1 MSKKLITDELINE
14 RLEAKGF
21 GEKQSENEELAK
33 ESVLNHFGVKFTTSF
48 NNDADFSIYEE
59 GTADGYSVWIAAHDP
74 RNISICEDVY
84 YYDTDLADRL
94 AEFIQGS
101 NGDEDYPEYV
111 YVDDDAADFIDYAI
125 EQVFIYQAE
134 RLEEQVIDEL
144 IDEGYEEQN

>member
-1 MSKKLITDELINE
+1 MENKIITDELINE

-21 GEKQSENEELAK
+21 GEKQSEDESLAR
-33 ESVLNHFGVKFTTSF
+33 ESVLNHFGVKFTSSF
-48 NNDADFSIYEE
+48 NNEADFSIYEE
-59 GTADGYSVWIAAHDP
+59 STADGYSVWVAAHDI
-74 RNISICEDVY
+74 RNINICEDVH

-111 YVDDDAADFIDYAI
+111 YVDDDEADFIDYAI
-125 EQVFIYQAE
+125 EQVFAYQSQ

-144 IDEGYEEQN
+144 IDEGYEEQD

>member
-1 MSKKLITDELINE
+1 MSNKKITDELINE

-21 GEKQSENEELAK
+21 GEKQSEDESLAR
-33 ESVLNHFGVKFTTSF
+33 ESVLNHFGVKFTSSF
-48 NNDADFSIYEE
+48 NNEADFSIYEE
-59 GTADGYSVWIAAHDP
+59 STADGYSVWVAAHDI
-74 RNISICEDVY
+74 RNINICEDVH

-125 EQVFIYQAE
+125 EQVFAYQSE
-134 RLEEQVIDEL
+134 ILEEEVINEL
-144 IDEGYEEQN
+144 IDEGYEE

>member
-1 MSKKLITDELINE
+1 MSNKKITDELINE

-33 ESVLNHFGVKFTTSF
+33 ESVLNYFGVKFTTSF

-59 GTADGYSVWIAAHDP
+59 STADGYSVWIVAHDP
-74 RNISICEDVY
+74 SRMSICEDVH
-84 YYDTDLADRL
+84 YYDTDLADKL

-101 NGDEDYPEYV
+101 NGDEDCPEYV

-125 EQVFIYQAE
+125 EQVFVYQAE
-134 RLEEQVIDEL
+134 RLEEQIIDEL
-144 IDEGYEEQN
+144 IDEGYEEQD

>member
-1 MSKKLITDELINE
+1 MKNKFITEELITLRMTEKGWIEGCDDEHA
-14 RLEAKGF
+14 RKQVLE
-21 GEKQSENEELAK
+21 
-33 ESVLNHFGVKFTTSF
+33 HFDCEITDQWQ
-48 NNDADFSIYEE
+48 NPDFSIYEE
-59 GTADGYSVWIAAHDP
+59 GTADGYSVWIATHDP

-125 EQVFIYQAE
+125 EQVFVYQAE
-134 RLEEQVIDEL
+134 KLEGEIIDEL